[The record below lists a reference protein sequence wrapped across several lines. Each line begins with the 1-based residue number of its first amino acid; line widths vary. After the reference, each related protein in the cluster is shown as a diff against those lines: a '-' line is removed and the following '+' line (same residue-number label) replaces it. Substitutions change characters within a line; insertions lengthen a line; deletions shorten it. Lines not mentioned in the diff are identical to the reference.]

1 VPERD
6 SSGQPSVEEQ
16 LRALYDNAESGAT
29 RAFEQAVSSA
39 SFGALLAR
47 SAENVAALSRIGAD
61 VADLVLRNL
70 RVAGRADITR
80 LARQLHRTEDKL
92 ERVLQ
97 EIEQLRDEIAAA
109 DTQPAATRG
118 EAEDDVG
125 RRAGSGR
132 GSAPASPSASSSRR
146 ADNTRRATAARSAA
160 SGRATAARSAASG
173 RATAARSATAARRA
187 TAAPGD
193 APAAGRTVPSGRR
206 AAGRSNGTNS
216 GSTEPGTS

>member
-1 VPERD
+1 MPERD

-29 RAFEQAVSSA
+29 RAFEQAVSTP

-61 VADLVLRNL
+61 IADLVLRNL
-70 RVAGRADITR
+70 RVASRADITR

-97 EIEQLRDEIAAA
+97 EIERLRDEMAATGA
-109 DTQPAATRG
+109 RAAATRS
-118 EAEDDVG
+118 EAEDDAG
-125 RRAGSGR
+125 RRAGAGR

-146 ADNTRRATAARSAA
+146 ADNSRRATAARSAA
-160 SGRATAARSAASG
+160 SGRA
-173 RATAARSATAARRA
+173 
-187 TAAPGD
+187 
-193 APAAGRTVPSGRR
+193 AAGRNVPSGRR
-206 AAGRSNGTNS
+206 AAGRGNGTDS